1 MMEKNN
7 KNYTLIWAI
16 LLVVFNLVVFLVRP
30 IIPGYEIH
38 YDTRFWIA
46 WAFIVAAFVGNLW
59 CAATAF
65 KAQNLKKLFYNLPLI
80 TISWRALIIMMAV
93 GCVLMLIP
101 NCPAWITAIVCI
113 VIFAFNAI
121 AVVKADCA
129 ADAVNKID
137 EKIKVQTS
145 FIKNLTVDAES
156 ILSSAKSDE
165 VKAACKKVYEAVRY
179 SDPMSSPELSVI
191 EAKITVKMD
200 ELKNAVAGA
209 DVEKVNEIADELVG
223 NISIRNK
230 ECKNLK

>member
-113 VIFAFNAI
+113 VIFAFNVRTI
-121 AVVKADCA
+121 
-129 ADAVNKID
+129 ADA
-137 EKIKVQTS
+137 
-145 FIKNLTVDAES
+145 
-156 ILSSAKSDE
+156 
-165 VKAACKKVYEAVRY
+165 
-179 SDPMSSPELSVI
+179 
-191 EAKITVKMD
+191 
-200 ELKNAVAGA
+200 
-209 DVEKVNEIADELVG
+209 
-223 NISIRNK
+223 
-230 ECKNLK
+230 